1 MVYLVGGTGCSI
13 VWFNHLKQMEKDYQI
28 LTFDYPMEINNIE
41 ELADFVIKFVGQLKI
56 ENSIF
61 IGASLGG
68 FLAQLIMRKYKSTDV
83 AYALYSTSALS
94 VSAIDGLKKQY
105 KSYGFMLKLMKI
117 VP

>member
-1 MVYLVGGTGCSI
+1 
-13 VWFNHLKQMEKDYQI
+13 MEKDYQI

-56 ENSIF
+56 ENPIF

-105 KSYGFMLKLMKI
+105 KSYGFKLKLMKI

>member
-41 ELADFVIKFVGQLKI
+41 ELADFVIKFVEQLKI
-56 ENSIF
+56 ENPIF

-83 AYALYSTSALS
+83 
-94 VSAIDGLKKQY
+94 K
-105 KSYGFMLKLMKI
+105 
-117 VP
+117 